1 MFKQVVSTAK
11 APSSFLTLEKLS
23 MKKTLIALAVLAASG
38 ASFAQSTVAIG
49 GTYNFGFQR
58 ADNGATKADFFDA
71 KINFSGTEDLGGGLK
86 ASFLS
91 DVQVGG
97 RQDLT
102 TTQTTANQAK
112 VGGVWGRNAIVSL
125 SGAFGTVTGGRVE
138 STNLHQSAQLAGAS
152 LSDGFD
158 KAGLAG
164 AVSNYNTIGYTLPAF
179 NGFTVGVSQSKSL
192 NDKFAPANGTANEE
206 TTVGT
211 ISASYTNGPLVAGV
225 ARKAVDA
232 ANATTGTKLEMFA
245 TYDLGVAK
253 FGLGYGNNSG
263 AAYSGENATVI
274 ASVVAPISGALTLGA
289 DFASRNAGGASA
301 TADGKAY
308 AIAANYMLSKRTKIN
323 ATIGKLEGTSLTGN
337 GQYRVGLF
345 HNF

>member
-1 MFKQVVSTAK
+1 MF
-11 APSSFLTLEKLS
+11 
-23 MKKTLIALAVLAASG
+23 ALAVLAASG

-71 KINFSGTEDLGGGLK
+71 KINFSGKEDLGGGLT

-97 RQDLT
+97 RQDIT
-102 TTQTTANQAK
+102 TKQAVSSNEVANQGKAT
-112 VGGVWGRNAIVSL
+112 GVWGRNATLSL
-125 SGAFGTVTGGRVE
+125 SGAFGTVSGGRIE
-138 STNLHQSAQLAGAS
+138 SSNLNQSAQLAGAS

-164 AVSNYNTIGYTLPAF
+164 AVSNFNIVSYTLPAF
-179 NGFTVGVSQSKSL
+179 NGFTVGVSQLKSL
-192 NDKFAPANGTANEE
+192 NDKFAPANGTANAE
-206 TTVGT
+206 TTVGV
-211 ISASYTNGPLVAGV
+211 ISASYVNGPLVAGI
-225 ARKAVDA
+225 ARKAVDS

-301 TADGKAY
+301 TADGQGY

-323 ATIGKLEGTSLTGN
+323 ATIGKLEGTGLTGN
-337 GQYRVGLF
+337 GQYRIGLF